1 MILKQAILVAA
12 SLSFAS
18 LSLAEKLLLTA
29 ELSAKEYTLISV
41 PYTER
46 SGWSK
51 KIIWMADEGSVVEKG
66 EPAVRFDP
74 GGLLDEIL
82 SKEQAIESVENNKL
96 AQDSNREIERADA
109 ELEVRTKTRE
119 LERARL
125 QLSKIT
131 SFSSKKEAA
140 DAQFEVA
147 KAISA
152 LKESELALKNT
163 KTKHRYDEQAIASNL
178 AKMQAELKVTQSFT
192 ERMEFHAPE
201 RAIIV
206 YASSNTGTSER
217 KIQEGDTLET
227 GSAVAKLFPINS
239 LQLTSYINEVDSLLI
254 NDKNKLV
261 DIIFDARP
269 SEIFEGEI
277 VNIASYSQPMP
288 KRGTGRW
295 IEVEVKLLNQIQD
308 WMHTGMNARIEVEI
322 DD

>member
-1 MILKQAILVAA
+1 MIRNIMLMVSMLAISALV
-12 SLSFAS
+12 S
-18 LSLAEKLLLTA
+18 AEKLLLTA

-51 KIIWMADEGSVVEKG
+51 KIIWMADEGSIVEKG
-66 EPAVRFDP
+66 APAVRFDP

-82 SKEQAIESVENNKL
+82 SKEQAIEAVENNQL
-96 AQDSNREIERADA
+96 AQDSKREIELADA
-109 ELEVRTKTRE
+109 QLSVRTKTRE
-119 LERARL
+119 LEKAKL

-152 LKESELALKNT
+152 LKEAKLALDNT
-163 KTKHRYDEQAIASNL
+163 KTKHSYDKAAIESNL
-178 AKMQAELKVTQSFT
+178 AKMKAELLVTQSFT
-192 ERMEFHAPE
+192 ERMEFLAPE
-201 RAIIV
+201 RAILV
-206 YASSNTGTSER
+206 YASSNTGTGER
-217 KIQEGDTLET
+217 KVQEGDTLET

-239 LQLTSYINEVDSLLI
+239 LQLTTYINEVDSLLI
-254 NDKNKLV
+254 SDTNRSV
-261 DIIFDARP
+261 SIYFDARP
-269 SEIFEGEI
+269 EEKYAGEI
-277 VNIASYSQPMP
+277 VHVESYSQPLP

-295 IEVEVKLLNQIQD
+295 IEVEVKLLNEIQD
-308 WMHTGMNARIEVEI
+308 WMHTGMNARIEVEL